1 MLWNSNFKWLLVT
14 LFTFSLDSQSA
25 LISQVDLG
33 TGFSTLRINSADYSG
48 NLAGGLSMEINY
60 VLKHVSISSA
70 YTLSFY
76 EVLRAGAI
84 PFTRLSAGYRFYPR
98 GINGGRMI
106 LDQGSEAQI
115 WKPTPYGGF
124 SIGFSNISIE
134 EFNASLIDI
143 SPNFGAELPLT
154 TRLLLQAQLSLNT
167 GRSMSASEERKISY
181 QGITA
186 LFGLIL
192 TDR

>member
-1 MLWNSNFKWLLVT
+1 MRIFKRTSYIGLFFLLC
-14 LFTFSLDSQSA
+14 LQSRAA

-33 TGFSTLRINSADYSG
+33 TGFSTLRLNSADYTG
-48 NLAGGLSMEINY
+48 NLTGGVSLEVNY
-60 VLKHVSISSA
+60 VLKQVSISSA

-115 WKPTPYGGF
+115 WKPTPYAGF
-124 SIGFSNISIE
+124 SVGFANVSIE
-134 EFNASLIDI
+134 QFNASLIDI
-143 SPNFGAELPLT
+143 SPSFGAELPLT
-154 TRLLLQAQLSLNT
+154 TRLLLQAQLSINT
-167 GRSMSASEERKISY
+167 GSSMTASEAKKISY

-186 LFGLIL
+186 LVGVIL